1 MSGSTQRRLAAIVSA
16 DVVGYSRLMGADE
29 VGTLEALRAHRA
41 ELIDPKIDEHGGRI
55 VKTMGDGLLLEFPS
69 VVNATRCV
77 IEVQQGMAE
86 RNEGIAEDRRI
97 TFRVGV
103 NLGDII
109 IEDEDIV
116 GDGVNVA
123 ARLQEI
129 AEPGGVSISRRVHE
143 DVQDRLDALFEDTGE
158 QTLKNI
164 ARPVQVWRWSPAGMP
179 TTPSRD
185 VGADKGLPLPDR
197 PSIVVLP
204 FDNMSGD
211 PEQEYFSDGIVEGIT
226 ATLSR
231 IKTFFVIA
239 RTSAFI
245 FKNKAAA
252 FDEVRD
258 ALGVRYFLEGSV
270 QKAGERVRITV
281 QLIETTTGAHIWA
294 EKYDGTLSDI
304 FELQDAIIEQVAGA
318 IHPNIRQAEIDRSR
332 RKRPQ
337 DLDAYDFVMRALPYV
352 WSLDQ
357 DDNREALRLLT
368 EAIDIDPNYAIA
380 LSLAAWCHGQQAVY
394 NWSTTLD
401 ETKVEAMNLA
411 KQAASL
417 SGDDPLVLTVLGAAH
432 TIIND
437 HSSAET
443 FLERAVSLDP
453 NSAWA
458 WSRLGWSKTYN
469 ERSEEAIEHFETA
482 LRLSPY
488 DPMNFN
494 CFIGMGC
501 AFAIIRDMSNAIRL
515 FERGLKEHP
524 QAIWAY
530 RNLVP
535 AYVDAGFME
544 KARTGV
550 QLLLQAHPDLTAAK
564 VKDAMVFSDAHLNWI
579 CENLIKAGL
588 PE

>member
-1 MSGSTQRRLAAIVSA
+1 MSETIQRRLAAIVSA
-16 DVVGYSRLMGADE
+16 DVVGYSRLMGVDE
-29 VGTLEALRAHRA
+29 AGTLRRLNAHRSD
-41 ELIDPKIDEHGGRI
+41 LIDPLIAQHGGRI
-55 VKTMGDGLLLEFPS
+55 VKTTGDGLLLEFSS
-69 VVNATRCV
+69 VVAAVACAIAFQEDMV
-77 IEVQQGMAE
+77 E
-86 RNEGIAEDRRI
+86 RNADTSDDKAMRFRI
-97 TFRVGV
+97 GAH
-103 NLGDII
+103 LGDVIV
-109 IEDEDIV
+109 EGDDIF
-116 GDGVNVA
+116 GDGVNIA

-129 AEPGGVSISRRVHE
+129 GEAGGVTISRAAHE
-143 DVQDRLDALFEDTGE
+143 NVAGRIDARFVDAGKRE
-158 QTLKNI
+158 LKNI
-164 ARPVQVWRWSPAGMP
+164 ADLVQVWNWTGVGDAKPSPVKSDSEP
-179 TTPSRD
+179 
-185 VGADKGLPLPDR
+185 LPLPDK
-197 PSIVVLP
+197 PSIAVLP
-204 FDNMSGD
+204 FGNMSGD

-245 FKNKAAA
+245 FKGKAAT

-368 EAIDIDPNYAIA
+368 EAIDIDPNYPIA
-380 LSLAAWCHGQQAVY
+380 LSLAAWCHGQRAVY

-401 ETKVEAMNLA
+401 ETKMAAMNLA

-417 SGDDPLVLTVLGAAH
+417 SGDDPLVLTVLGAAY

-437 HSSAET
+437 HSAAET
-443 FLERAVSLDP
+443 LLERAVSLDP

-458 WSRLGWSKTYN
+458 WSRLGWTQTYI
-469 ERSEEAIEHFETA
+469 ERSEQAIEHFETA

-494 CFIGMGC
+494 CHIGMGS
-501 AFAIIRDMSNAIRL
+501 AFAILRDMPNAIRL

-535 AYVDAGFME
+535 AYVEAGLME
-544 KARTGV
+544 KARAGV
-550 QLLLQAHPDLTAAK
+550 ELLLRAYPDLTATK
-564 VKDAMVFSDAHLNWI
+564 VKDAMVFSDRHLNWI